1 LSTYRHVILPGALPG
16 FVNGLKQGW
25 AFAWR
30 SLMAAELIAQIP
42 GVRSIGFRLQYAREL
57 SDAAGLYST
66 MIVILLIGIAVDLLA
81 FARLE
86 GFVRRRWG
94 MDSRTA

>member
-1 LSTYRHVILPGALPG
+1 
-16 FVNGLKQGW
+16 
-25 AFAWR
+25 
-30 SLMAAELIAQIP
+30 MAAELIAQIP
-42 GVRSIGFRLQYAREL
+42 GVRSIGFRLHYAREL